1 VFGRLLWKLLRS
13 NRGRL
18 AVALVA
24 VISGAAVI
32 SALLTVELDVSRKL
46 TQEFRLLGPNIVV
59 SGKNADQS
67 VDIGDAGKPS
77 AAAIPPEF
85 ALSNSATGAGSANV
99 TAAAPFFFSVT
110 RVSRTLVVTAGTWLD
125 QLAKL
130 NPTWRIQGN
139 WIASR
144 NDESLCLIGRKA
156 AQQFAVVPGDPI
168 QLDYNG
174 NQAALHVAGV
184 IDSGAADDNQ
194 IFVSLPV
201 AWKLTRQPEFVT
213 LWQLNVTGSGAN
225 IARYAARLAATF
237 PQYEVRPVR
246 AVTDAGGNLLVRTR
260 LLILAM
266 IVLILALTALCVLAT
281 MAALA
286 TERRADVGLMKALG
300 GTITRIVGL
309 FLAEVGVLGAAG
321 GAIGCVAGM
330 ALAEWIGRRVFGTSI
345 APRWEIPPL
354 TIVLMVVVAMAG
366 ALPLRSLGN
375 VKPAVILRGE

>member
-1 VFGRLLWKLLRS
+1 MFGRLLWKLLRS

-67 VDIGDAGKPS
+67 VDIGGWGTLS
-77 AAAIPPEF
+77 AAKVPPEF
-85 ALSNSATGAGSANV
+85 ALSNSGLASANV
-99 TAAAPFFFSVT
+99 AAAAPFFFSVT
-110 RVSRTLVVTAGTWLD
+110 RVSGTPVVTAGTWLD

-144 NDESLCLIGRKA
+144 DDASLSLIGRKA
-156 AQQFAVVPGDPI
+156 AQQFAIAPGDSI
-168 QLDYNG
+168 VLDYNG

-194 IFVSLPV
+194 IFVSLPL

-213 LWQLNVTGSGAN
+213 LWQLNVTGSGTSVAK
-225 IARYAARLAATF
+225 YAAHLAVAF
-237 PQYEVRPVR
+237 PQYDVRPVR
-246 AVTDAGGNLLVRTR
+246 AVTDAEGNLLGRTR
-260 LLILAM
+260 LLILSM

-300 GTITRIVGL
+300 GTIARIVGL
-309 FLAEVGVLGAAG
+309 FLAELGVLGAAG
-321 GAIGCVAGM
+321 GVIGCAAGVV
-330 ALAEWIGRRVFGTSI
+330 LAEWIGRRVFGTSI
-345 APRWEIPPL
+345 APRWEIFPL
-354 TIVLMVVVAMAG
+354 TIVLMVIVAMAG
-366 ALPLRSLGN
+366 ALPLQRLGK